1 VELVEQKFFY
11 ICRSWNFVQDCPY
24 NAFLMSRDAIEISL
38 GTPKCILSTLLCLH
52 TEIKNKELMYSSN

>member
-1 VELVEQKFFY
+1 
-11 ICRSWNFVQDCPY
+11 
-24 NAFLMSRDAIEISL
+24 MSRDAIEISL